1 MRWSFQNYIML
12 KSSKKK
18 LIAIG
23 CSYTEHY
30 FTSHQSPNLDFDF
43 PRWPQHLADMLDMEC
58 INLGKAGS
66 GNDQILAKTVDATLN
81 EKNIGLV
88 VLMWSE
94 WQRIGFQR
102 NKNWNKWRHAGTRDT
117 EGFNKFILEN
127 QNVFHATRNT
137 MRTFIHAEKLL
148 KDLPYLF
155 IQGTFNIPLYSIT
168 ELEAIDCSVGGP
180 NENLDFNK
188 VNDSRRMVAKE
199 IIVSPYLNY
208 IEKNIGEKFVGWP
221 VMNEIG
227 GYCIDHIFDVEDPHD
242 KPGRWS
248 RQREGGAK
256 FRMSKT
262 DAHPNAAGHKIIAE
276 FLYEQYKEIYN
287 EH

>member
-1 MRWSFQNYIML
+1 MRWSFQNYIMF
-12 KSSKKK
+12 KSSRKK

-30 FTSHQSPNLDFDF
+30 LFSKQSPDVNFDF
-43 PRWPQHLADMLDMEC
+43 PRWPEHLSNMLDMEC
-58 INLGKAGS
+58 VNLGSSGA
-66 GNDQILAKTVDATLN
+66 GNDYILASTLDAILK
-81 EKNIGLV
+81 EKNIGLI

-102 NKNWNKWRHAGTRDT
+102 LKSWNKWRKVTPRDT
-117 EGFNKFILEN
+117 EGLNKFILEN

-137 MRTFIHAEKLL
+137 LRTFIHAEKLL
-148 KDLPYLF
+148 RNLPYLF
-155 IQGTFNIPLYSIT
+155 IQGTFNIPFYSTT
-168 ELEAIDCSVGGP
+168 ELETIDCSVGGP
-180 NENLDFNK
+180 NETLDYYK
-188 VNDSRRMVAKE
+188 VNDSRRMAAKE
-199 IIVSPYLNY
+199 IIESPYINY
-208 IEKNIGEKFVGWP
+208 IEKNIGNKFIGWP
-221 VMNEIG
+221 IMNEIG
-227 GYCIDHIFDVEDPHD
+227 GYCIDHIFDEEDPHD

-248 RQREGGAK
+248 RQRKGGAK

-262 DAHPNAAGHKIIAE
+262 DSHPNAAGHKIIAE

>member
-1 MRWSFQNYIML
+1 MF
-12 KSSKKK
+12 KSSRKK

-30 FTSHQSPNLDFDF
+30 LFSDQSPNADHDF

-58 INLGKAGS
+58 INLGKCGS

-94 WQRIGFQR
+94 WQRIGFQC
-102 NKNWNKWRHAGTRDT
+102 NTDWDEWFHITPHADWLKDGR
-117 EGFNKFILEN
+117 KYILEK
-127 QNVFHATRNT
+127 QNKFHATRNT

-155 IQGTFNIPLYSIT
+155 IQGTFNIPYYRTT
-168 ELEAIDCSVGGP
+168 ELETIDCSVGGP
-180 NENLDFNK
+180 NETLDFYK

-221 VMNEIG
+221 AMNEIG

-242 KPGRWS
+242 KPGRGS

-287 EH
+287 VKIF